1 MIYAM
6 AAMVLLTFIV
16 GTVAIKRRF
25 ASVKSGNI
33 DAKYFKLMAGEQ
45 VPDDVAKST
54 RNFNNLF
61 EVPLLFYIA
70 ATLHVVLALNSITGL
85 IFAWLF
91 VSFRFWHSYIH
102 LTYNKL
108 VHRMTIYWLGLL
120 CVLVMW
126 INLLIAIQ

>member
-16 GTVAIKRRF
+16 GTVAVKRRF
-25 ASVKSGNI
+25 ASVKQGNV
-33 DAKYFKLMAGEQ
+33 DAKYFKLMVGENI
-45 VPDDVAKST
+45 PDDVAKST

-70 ATLHVVLALNSITGL
+70 ATLHIVLTLDSIIGL

-91 VSFRFWHSYIH
+91 VVFRYWHSYIH

-108 VHRMTIYWLGLL
+108 THRMTIYWLGLF
-120 CVLVMW
+120 CVLILW
-126 INLLIAIQ
+126 LNLLVEMH

>member
-1 MIYAM
+1 M

-16 GTVAIKRRF
+16 GTVAVRRRF
-25 ASVKSGNI
+25 ASVKNGNI

-45 VPDDVAKST
+45 IPDDVAKST

-70 ATLHVVLALNSITGL
+70 ATLHVVLSLNSIIGL

>member
-91 VSFRFWHSYIH
+91 VAFRYWHSYIH

-108 VHRMTIYWLGLL
+108 LHRMTIYWLGLL